1 VIYLLAFASYSF
13 QIFAIELP
21 VLNMF
26 DFLSLGVF
34 LVEQCCSWA
43 GMTCCLKTECSVCV
57 PAKLCWKCD
66 PPKEVHYESIWNLL
80 NWTFGEYRPIFFSN
94 YSTVVEYNNI
104 KVNGALIGMTVKTH
118 STLCCV
124 ETNLYC
130 SVVINCVEKVC
141 DTFSI
146 T

>member
-1 VIYLLAFASYSF
+1 MHHTPFKFSPFNYPVI
-13 QIFAIELP
+13 
-21 VLNMF
+21 NMF

-34 LVEQCCSWA
+34 L
-43 GMTCCLKTECSVCV
+43 
-57 PAKLCWKCD
+57 D
-66 PPKEVHYESIWNLL
+66 
-80 NWTFGEYRPIFFSN
+80 
-94 YSTVVEYNNI
+94 EYNNI
-104 KVNGALIGMTVKTH
+104 KLNGALIGMTVKTH

-124 ETNLYC
+124 KTNLYC